1 MEFFT
6 AYISKKI
13 GLFLCFYPFS
23 QGMDT
28 QFFGHADDGR
38 QDNAAF
44 LGKGMEKVHVQ
55 FQRVEAVILQYVQ

>member
-1 MEFFT
+1 
-6 AYISKKI
+6 
-13 GLFLCFYPFS
+13 
-23 QGMDT
+23 MDT